1 MRVYQRIKQEREKKK
16 FSQTYLALE
25 LKLDQSQY
33 SRRENGAIP
42 FTVDELLKIAEVLRV
57 KPEKF
62 FGIIDDE
69 CPVAKSDEAIV
80 KIIGLY
86 ETCIK
91 EKDERIAL
99 LTYQL
104 NNKIVKK

>member
-1 MRVYQRIKQEREKKK
+1 MKVYQRIKEEREKKK
-16 FSQTYLALE
+16 FSQSYLALE

-42 FTVDELLKIAEVLRV
+42 LTVNELLKIAEILGV

-62 FGIIDDE
+62 FATIGDE
-69 CPVAKSDEAIV
+69 CSVAKPDESIV
-80 KIIGLY
+80 KIITLY
-86 ETCIK
+86 EICMK

-104 NNKIVKK
+104 NNKV